1 MNRIGLA
8 AAVSDHPIA
17 GLFGDCGGDV
27 SERAPQ
33 VPHEDPALTSRPH
46 AHRRHRAGQRR
57 RPPRW
62 LPRTTP
68 HRRVVH
74 EWRPHAQAES
84 DGGQSSGGQ
93 AGDKPRDHNSRALQA
108 RQVETGPQTAPRAS
122 RHTPA
127 ATPTGKGTRTQPRAS
142 GRGQASCGGSRKRVA
157 AIRFSL
163 GSDRARRLSELSQ

>member
-8 AAVSDHPIA
+8 AAVSDRPIA
-17 GLFGDCGGDV
+17 GCFGDYGGDV
-27 SERAPQ
+27 SERAPRA
-33 VPHEDPALTSRPH
+33 PHEGPALTSRPH

-57 RPPRW
+57 RAHHHGSREQ
-62 LPRTTP
+62 RR

-93 AGDKPRDHNSRALQA
+93 GGRQAAQSQRALQA
-108 RQVETGPQTAPRAS
+108 RQVETGPQTAPRAT

-127 ATPTGKGTRTQPRAS
+127 ATPPGEGARTRRPRERTRS
-142 GRGQASCGGSRKRVA
+142 GQLRRKPEACCGHSLLPRKR
-157 AIRFSL
+157 S
-163 GSDRARRLSELSQ
+163 SPPSQ